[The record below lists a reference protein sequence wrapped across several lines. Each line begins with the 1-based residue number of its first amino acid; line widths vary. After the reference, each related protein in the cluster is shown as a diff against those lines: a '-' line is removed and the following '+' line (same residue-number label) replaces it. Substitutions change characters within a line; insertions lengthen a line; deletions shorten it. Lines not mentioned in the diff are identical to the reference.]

1 MAAIPLFGHTKVL
14 HTLIGM
20 GISADLA
27 AVAIS
32 HKGLIRDI
40 FKKKKKKKDT
50 KALATG
56 PRQIS

>member
-14 HTLIGM
+14 HTLTGM

-40 FKKKKKKKDT
+40 LKKKKKDT